1 MQRTSLNSGSRNCRE
16 TTLSASVDAFPGHIR
31 SGCSHKAKGV
41 ELGPEP
47 PPPPPQSS
55 RSWGAAW
62 GGMLCCRWSADCVES
77 WRPAACP
84 WLAAAAG
91 GRARVNARGAEPV
104 FPMCSSRLRK
114 GGRSGVAAGWAG
126 ARNTR
131 AACRGRAAGSGL
143 RTPGS
148 GLRAPGG
155 RRWPAGWRMGG
166 WGAGEVRPVGLGRG
180 RCGAR
185 GGGVAGRGR
194 AARGCG
200 GRPPARAR
208 RSMAAAARPAPRG
221 PARWLQCGPESN
233 RLSRRDVSAPPS
245 RPLIPPPPRAGLP
258 SLPPPP
264 AAPGSRTL
272 RPRSFVIVTSQRD
285 GPGWNLLLLRDVKS
299 RAGGSSAAGLRGRRE
314 RRGGGGCRVGGG
326 SGGGG
331 GCDRPRPSAAK
342 RRASL
347 QVSAE
352 SLWAPCER
360 PRPS

>member
-62 GGMLCCRWSADCVES
+62 GGMFCCRWSADCVES

-84 WLAAAAG
+84 WLAAPAG

-104 FPMCSSRLRK
+104 FPMCSSRLRR

-148 GLRAPGG
+148 GLRAAGCGLRAGGAG
-155 RRWPAGWRMGG
+155 RRAGG
-166 WGAGEVRPVGLGRG
+166 WVGGARG
-180 RCGAR
+180 RCGRSAW
-185 GGGVAGRGR
+185 GGGG
-194 AARGCG
+194 AARG
-200 GRPPARAR
+200 
-208 RSMAAAARPAPRG
+208 
-221 PARWLQCGPESN
+221 
-233 RLSRRDVSAPPS
+233 
-245 RPLIPPPPRAGLP
+245 AG
-258 SLPPPP
+258 
-264 AAPGSRTL
+264 A
-272 RPRSFVIVTSQRD
+272 
-285 GPGWNLLLLRDVKS
+285 W
-299 RAGGSSAAGLRGRRE
+299 
-314 RRGGGGCRVGGG
+314 RGGGG
-326 SGGGG
+326 
-331 GCDRPRPSAAK
+331 
-342 RRASL
+342 RRAAAAGAPQRAHGGAWRRRRGRLPAALPAGS
-347 QVSAE
+347 SAG
-352 SLWAPCER
+352 
-360 PRPS
+360 PRATG